1 VIILT
6 LEKVLDWI
14 VTEKLY
20 HAEGKKYSPGHMHLR
35 KSAVVNTHFLAY
47 ISLRSALSL
56 DMSTPRIA
64 EDGRT
69 PLLQNET
76 RSVHLF
82 QCMLHSSTRVL
93 DDQENTFARYNKLR
107 TEIETA
113 VNTGAVFPWALL
125 TRLQA
130 PKFFSDVVEALLGAI
145 WLDSEG
151 SFDVVKGV
159 LAHLGILPVLDRI
172 IDENVDVQHPV
183 SRLALW
189 ASREY
194 KKIQYIYE
202 KDKGNI
208 TCAIIVHHYNKEKEQ
223 ICEPSVI
230 LRVKTLY
237 KGRRAEDEARF
248 HAAEIAV
255 DSLKVKTVEE
265 MIEED
270 LLLELDMEGED
281 DNDEDGEDEGVPMET

>member
-1 VIILT
+1 
-6 LEKVLDWI
+6 
-14 VTEKLY
+14 
-20 HAEGKKYSPGHMHLR
+20 MHLR

-47 ISLRSALSL
+47 ISLRSSLSV
-56 DMSTPRIA
+56 DMSMPRLA

-69 PLLQNET
+69 PVLHNQE
-76 RSVHLF
+76 RAVHLF

-93 DDQENTFARYNKLR
+93 DDQENTFARFNKLQA
-107 TEIETA
+107 EMDAAI
-113 VNTGAVFPWALL
+113 NTGAAFPWALL

-151 SFDVVKGV
+151 NFDVVTAI
-159 LAHLGILPVLDRI
+159 LIHLGILPILDRI

-194 KKIQYIYE
+194 KKIQYVYE

-208 TCAIIVHHYNKEKEQ
+208 TCAIIVHHHDKEKKQ
-223 ICEPSVI
+223 TGEPSVI
-230 LRVKTLY
+230 LRVKTPY

-248 HAAEIAV
+248 HAAEVAV
-255 DSLKVKTVEE
+255 DSLKVKTIEA
-265 MIEED
+265 MIAED
-270 LLLELDMEGED
+270 LLLELDMEEEEEEEEEEGET
-281 DNDEDGEDEGVPMET
+281 EEEGEV